1 MIFDRKLKLHPTT
14 RPTEVQQAVY
24 VVDDS
29 TDILDA
35 IRVLLSSVN
44 LKVKTFASGEEFLS
58 QVDHT
63 ARGCLLLDMRMPG
76 MSGLEVQDA
85 LKERCIT
92 LPIIFLT
99 GHGEVTTAVRAMR
112 EGALDYIEKPFQPQL
127 LLDHIHACLKL
138 DLQINANECAKEAAE
153 QRISR
158 LSPREY
164 EIAKLIVAGKPS
176 KVIGSELG
184 ISEKTVDVHRHKIM
198 KKISVRSVAELVQL
212 WLDTKHQI
220 G

>member
-1 MIFDRKLKLHPTT
+1 MPVEQKLKTAPADA
-14 RPTEVQQAVY
+14 QQVVY

-29 TDILDA
+29 ADILEA
-35 IRVLLSSVN
+35 IQVLLNSVN
-44 LKVKTFASGEEFLS
+44 LKVRTFASGEEFLS

-85 LKERCIT
+85 LKEHCIT
-92 LPIIFLT
+92 LPVIFLT
-99 GHGEVTTAVRAMR
+99 GYGEVTTAVRAMR
-112 EGALDYIEKPFQPQL
+112 GGALDFIEKPFQSQL
-127 LLDHIHACLKL
+127 LLEHIHACLML
-138 DLQINANECAKEAAE
+138 DSQINADQCARKVAE
-153 QRISR
+153 QRVNQ

-176 KVIGSELG
+176 KVIGSALG

-198 KKISVRSVAELVQL
+198 KKVSVRSVAELVQL
-212 WLDTKHQI
+212 WLDSNQAI
-220 G
+220 S